1 MANKMTPRE
10 RVAATIGGK
19 KPDKLPIMVA
29 NSNTFICQY
38 YGISVEDFCFGMFF
52 GENWRYLDEYYRG
65 YIIDKGRILYHGTVD
80 ELNSDEKVKDCLAI

>member
-38 YGISVEDFCFGMFF
+38 YGGSVEDFCCGMFF
-52 GENWRYLDEYYRG
+52 GEN
-65 YIIDKGRILYHGTVD
+65 
-80 ELNSDEKVKDCLAI
+80 